1 MSYNNQGVF
10 FTENKKMN
18 QFDLEKLLPFL
29 YYLIL
34 AMWGGVVRYVVD
46 LQKDST
52 MEFSFYKLTANL
64 VISGFAGII
73 TLNLVEHFHI
83 SPHLGAAMIAISGH
97 AGVRM
102 VEKFENLF
110 IKFIEGKIK

>member
-1 MSYNNQGVF
+1 
-10 FTENKKMN
+10 MN
-18 QFDLEKLLPFL
+18 QFDLEKLLPYL

-52 MEFSFYKLTANL
+52 MTFSFYKLTANL

-73 TLNLVEHFHI
+73 TLNLVEHFNI

-110 IKFIEGKIK
+110 MKFIEGKIK

>member
-1 MSYNNQGVF
+1 
-10 FTENKKMN
+10 MN
-18 QFDLEKLLPFL
+18 QFDLEKLLPYL

-34 AMWGGVVRYVVD
+34 AMWGGVVRYIVD

-52 MEFSFYKLTANL
+52 MKFSFYKLSANL

-73 TLNLVEHFHI
+73 TLNLVEHFNI
-83 SPHLGAAMIAISGH
+83 QPHLGAALIAVSGH
-97 AGVRM
+97 AGVRA

-110 IKFIEGKIK
+110 MKFIESKIK

>member
-1 MSYNNQGVF
+1 
-10 FTENKKMN
+10 MN
-18 QFDLEKLLPFL
+18 QFDLEKLLPYL

-34 AMWGGVVRYVVD
+34 AMWGGVVRYIFD
-46 LQKDST
+46 LQNNST
-52 MEFSFYKLTANL
+52 MKFSFYKLTANL
-64 VISGFAGII
+64 VTSGFAGII

-97 AGVRM
+97 AGVRT

-110 IKFIEGKIK
+110 MKFIEDKSK

>member
-1 MSYNNQGVF
+1 
-10 FTENKKMN
+10 MN
-18 QFDLEKLLPFL
+18 QFDFEKLLPYL
-29 YYLIL
+29 YYLLL
-34 AMWGGVVRYVVD
+34 AIWGGVVRYIVD

-52 MEFSFYKLTANL
+52 MQFSFYKLTANL

-73 TLNLVEHFHI
+73 TLNLVEHFNI
-83 SPHLGAAMIAISGH
+83 SPHLGAAMIAVSGH

-110 IKFIEGKIK
+110 MKFIEGKIK